1 MIFLKTSKQEILQ
14 CIGEVLEKS
23 YGKDYVSVLPMFAD
37 TDCPMPEIFMELSEE
52 RNKQLE
58 DRFLYCITEAA
69 IKDNIDELQAF
80 LKGILERLRESYV
93 GLRTVGYKWL
103 VDFLCD
109 DKKSFL
115 NFGIYLNQAAIF
127 GVDAEKFYKKF
138 TYTQKHNKK
147 RFDTNG
153 APIYHS
159 IFNYSPVTSSEYA
172 PGIFTIEEYG
182 EQYIVVANLYKD
194 IIYVLSE
201 AYQYVMSIDQMARMR
216 KQFPEQCQNSLIKL
230 VDEVKC
236 VLCEAAIN
244 PDILTPTQAQI
255 QEAKEV
261 LPSDIYKKI
270 FKLDIKTLSTTLYHE
285 VPTKYKKAFGILII
299 ERIKMQQ
306 NVDDIEYL
314 VFKHITSPDELI
326 EKVKT
331 ARLILAHINEFAML
345 DIIEDGKCETKHIR
359 KGTLACLFYMWTGT
373 QMSQS
378 DFLKK
383 YYSAQ
388 CKDEKLHVKQNT
400 LSTAYS
406 KLDSQSPLRN
416 EFNAKV
422 NEIIDKNQET
432 PAKKVNIK
440 SSCTTRNNAAVKQ
453 SVIVQA

>member
-1 MIFLKTSKQEILQ
+1 MEKIIIRYYLCLPIRIVLCLKYKE
-14 CIGEVLEKS
+14 
-23 YGKDYVSVLPMFAD
+23 P
-37 TDCPMPEIFMELSEE
+37 SEE

-69 IKDNIDELQAF
+69 IKDNFEELQAF
-80 LKGILERLRESYV
+80 LKDILERLRKSYV
-93 GLRTVGYKWL
+93 NLRTVGYKWL
-103 VDFLCD
+103 IDFLCD

-115 NFGIYLNQAAIF
+115 HFGIYLNQAAIF
-127 GVDAEKFYKKF
+127 GVDAERFYKKF
-138 TYTQKHNKK
+138 TNTQKHNKK

-159 IFNYSPVTSSEYA
+159 LFDYSPVTSSEYI
-172 PGIFTIEEYG
+172 PGIFTSEEYG
-182 EQYIVVANLYKD
+182 EQYIVVAILYKD
-194 IIYVLSE
+194 IIYVLNE
-201 AYQYVMSIDQMARMR
+201 AYQYVITLDQMACMR

-244 PDILTPTQAQI
+244 PDILIPTQAQI

-261 LPSDIYKKI
+261 LPLDIYKKI

-299 ERIKMQQ
+299 ERIKMLQC
-306 NVDDIEYL
+306 VDDIEYL
-314 VFKHITSPDELI
+314 VFKHITNPDELI
-326 EKVKT
+326 EKVIK
-331 ARLILAHINEFAML
+331 ARFILAHINEFAML

-378 DFLKK
+378 DFLEK
-383 YYSAQ
+383 YYSVQ
-388 CKDEKLHVKQNT
+388 CKDAKLHVKQNT
-400 LSTAYS
+400 LSIAYS
-406 KLDSQSPLRN
+406 KLDSKSPLYN
-416 EFNAKV
+416 GFNAKV

-440 SSCTTRNNAAVKQ
+440 SSRTTRKNVAEQQ
-453 SVIVQA
+453 SV

>member
-23 YGKDYVSVLPMFAD
+23 YGKDYYSALPMFAD
-37 TDCPMPEIFMELSEE
+37 TDCPMPEIYIEPSEE
-52 RNKQLE
+52 RNKKLE

-69 IKDNIDELQAF
+69 IKDNFEELQAF
-80 LKGILERLRESYV
+80 LKDISERLRKSYND
-93 GLRTVGYKWL
+93 LRKVGYEWL
-103 VDFLCD
+103 IDFLCD

-127 GVDAEKFYKKF
+127 GVDVERFYKKF

-147 RFDTNG
+147 RFDANG

-159 IFNYSPVTSSEYA
+159 LYAFSPVTSSEYVL
-172 PGIFTIEEYG
+172 GIFTSEEYG
-182 EQYIVVANLYKD
+182 EQYIIVANLYKD
-194 IIYVLSE
+194 IIYVLNE

-236 VLCEAAIN
+236 ALCKAAIN
-244 PDILTPTQAQI
+244 PDILIPTQAQK
-255 QEAKEV
+255 QEARDF
-261 LPSDIYKKI
+261 LPQGIYKKI
-270 FKLDIKTLSTTLYHE
+270 FELDIKTLSTTLYHE
-285 VPTKYKKAFGILII
+285 VPTKYKKAFGILVI

-306 NVDDIEYL
+306 NVDDIEYI
-314 VFKHITSPDELI
+314 VFKHITNHDELI
-326 EKVKT
+326 EKVNK

-373 QMSQS
+373 KMSQS
-378 DFLKK
+378 DFLEK
-383 YYSAQ
+383 YYSVQ
-388 CKDEKLHVKQNT
+388 CKDAKLHVKQNT
-400 LSTAYS
+400 LSIAYS
-406 KLDSQSPLRN
+406 KLDSKSPLYKG
-416 EFNAKV
+416 FNAKL

-440 SSCTTRNNAAVKQ
+440 SSRITRKNVAEQQ
-453 SVIVQA
+453 SV

>member
-23 YGKDYVSVLPMFAD
+23 YGKDYYSVLPMFAD
-37 TDCPMPEIFMELSEE
+37 TDCPMPEIFKEPSEE

-69 IKDNIDELQAF
+69 IKDNFEELQAF
-80 LKGILERLRESYV
+80 LKDILERLRKSYV
-93 GLRTVGYKWL
+93 NLRTVGYKWL
-103 VDFLCD
+103 IDFLCD

-115 NFGIYLNQAAIF
+115 HFGIYLNQAAIF
-127 GVDAEKFYKKF
+127 GVDAERFYKKF
-138 TYTQKHNKK
+138 TNTQKHNKK

-159 IFNYSPVTSSEYA
+159 LFDYSPVTSSEYI
-172 PGIFTIEEYG
+172 PGIFTSEEYG
-182 EQYIVVANLYKD
+182 EQYIVVAILYKD
-194 IIYVLSE
+194 IIYVLNE
-201 AYQYVMSIDQMARMR
+201 AYQYVITLDQMACMR

-244 PDILTPTQAQI
+244 PDILIPTQAQI

-261 LPSDIYKKI
+261 LPLEIYKKI

-299 ERIKMQQ
+299 ERIKMLQC
-306 NVDDIEYL
+306 VDDIEYL
-314 VFKHITSPDELI
+314 VFKHITNPDELI
-326 EKVKT
+326 EKVIK
-331 ARLILAHINEFAML
+331 ARFILAHINEFAML

-378 DFLKK
+378 DFLEK
-383 YYSAQ
+383 YYSVQ
-388 CKDEKLHVKQNT
+388 CKDAKLHVKQNT
-400 LSTAYS
+400 LSIAYS
-406 KLDSQSPLRN
+406 KLDSKSPLYN
-416 EFNAKV
+416 GFNAKV

-440 SSCTTRNNAAVKQ
+440 SSRTTRKNVAEQQ
-453 SVIVQA
+453 SV